1 MSIISTFP
9 SGNIS
14 LQSEGSLS
22 LSASSVSLSISSLS
36 KTVTAT
42 RSGDGAVSAV
52 SSKTSVAT
60 VSVSGTTITIKAVAT
75 GTATITVSVAE
86 TSDYTAPASKTISVT
101 VSLPSTTLADNT
113 PATIQAT
120 AQAGQAENYWS
131 VGDMIGISLSGTVGQ
146 LDLSDTYYAFIIGF
160 NHNSSIEG
168 SNTIHF
174 QFGKLSD
181 GTDIAFADS
190 LRREAS
196 SETLHFQ
203 MNLSNT
209 SVGGWEAC
217 EMRST
222 ICPQFLSAMPTSWQN
237 VIASCT
243 KYTDNNGNVST
254 AASNVTATTDKIW
267 LLAEY
272 EVYGECVNANS
283 AEQNYQEQYEYYA
296 DGNSLSKCPYD
307 DVSTTII
314 WRLRSPFI
322 YASTVFL
329 SAGAST
335 SGSPPANYSF
345 GFAPGFMVG

>member
-14 LQSEGSLS
+14 VQAEGSLS

-42 RSGDGAVSAV
+42 RACNGTVSAV

-86 TSDYTAPASKTISVT
+86 TSEYTAPASKTISVT

-131 VGDMIGISLSGTVGQ
+131 VGDTIGIPLSGTVAQ
-146 LDLSDTYYAFIIGF
+146 LDLDDTYYAFIIGF

-181 GTDIAFADS
+181 GTDITFVDANKS
-190 LRREAS
+190 YESTEVLY
-196 SETLHFQ
+196 FQ
-203 MNLSNT
+203 MNLANT

-222 ICPQFLSAMPTSWQN
+222 ICPEFLSVMPTSWQN

-254 AASNVTATTDKIW
+254 DASNVTATTDKIW

-272 EVYGECVNANS
+272 EVYGTCMNANS
-283 AEQNYQEQYEYYA
+283 SEQNYQEQYEYYA
-296 DGNSLSKCPYD
+296 NGNSVSKYPYD
-307 DVSTTII
+307 DVSATII

-322 YASTVFL
+322 YASTIFL
-329 SAGAST
+329 AAGVSE
-335 SGSPPANYSF
+335 SSCPPSNNSF
-345 GFAPGFMVG
+345 GFSPGFMVG